1 MPNPTVAIAG
11 SSILGARAASKAS
24 KAAASSAERQAELQY
39 QRSLP
44 YQTSGAFGDV
54 AFEGEGADKTLK
66 LNLSPEM
73 QAEYEA
79 QMGDI
84 AKQREFISQYEA
96 DPFQAAE
103 KYYQM
108 QKQLYA
114 PEQEAER
121 LATEERLVAQGMFG
135 STGGAE
141 QMRKL
146 REAQQMQDMQ
156 TRAAAQDR
164 VQTLIDTYRGRQAG
178 ALGAA
183 VDIGQLPVKYGELAQ
198 GLASGQQKAAEASAK
213 MATSAAQ
220 ARAAGSMA
228 PYQALSNIA
237 GMYAYGQQA
246 PQAGGMFGRGNFST
260 SWGSDATT
268 ADYYAPF

>member
-11 SSILGARAASKAS
+11 SSILGARAASKAN
-24 KAAASSAERQAELQY
+24 KAAAGAAERQAELQY

-84 AKQREFISQYEA
+84 GKQRAFISQYEA

-114 PEQEAER
+114 PEQQAER
-121 LATEERLVAQGMFG
+121 LAQEERLVAQGMFG

-198 GLASGQQKAAEASAK
+198 GLVSGQQKAAEASAK

-237 GMYAYGQQA
+237 GMYAYGQGQA
-246 PQAGGMFGRGNFST
+246 AAPAQRGGMFQTIGG
-260 SWGSDATT
+260 G
-268 ADYYAPF
+268 